1 MLITSMYAAS
11 FNCKKASTF
20 IEHTICNDTELSK
33 LDEELASS
41 YKKVWNSLSDKTDL
55 KKDQFDWLKNTRD
68 KCMSLECLKT
78 TYTDRVLYLTNYD
91 SKDSQVNRAVD
102 FNDILGVYTKDEAS
116 IKVNQDLSFEYISVN
131 ELTANTCSIEN
142 EKFKVENGNL
152 VWNSQEADCK
162 IQVSKSN
169 KNNINFSSSGEGCF
183 SYCGVSAYF
192 VNGIYQKE
200 KNIVKQQTVNVNEPV
215 TEKEKSETKQLTF
228 KDFYLGMDK
237 SDIPSQIELVKGAK
251 MSDYDDSFQYEDKNN
266 NLIKIDDFEFTVKF
280 VIRGDNNKVKSIWY
294 NAKNINKDIAE
305 SQLVELSKKLTDKPL
320 KKRTMNSYVN
330 NELSNIILEYSEIK
344 NGVEDDF
351 RFIYSNDNATSSKNE
366 ITVILSLTDKKKSD
380 EETEKRGNDMFITV
394 QRGAFLCSSDNSYKR
409 LIDYSIKKSN
419 SYIPSDCFQ
428 TEKGKFMKTVD
439 NDSYNGVT
447 IIKVMGANNR
457 YFWVMESFTE

>member
-55 KKDQFDWLKNTRD
+55 KKDKFDWLKNTRD

-91 SKDSQVNRAVD
+91 SKDSQVNRAVN

-215 TEKEKSETKQLTF
+215 KEQRVESYKFVGSDDLESFPSDYIGKMLSLSCKTTNVGEDEQGGGYDIQPVCKDSKGGYGFMGFNPFKIKVKTYDKNIARDIAKSEGKEKYFFGVL
-228 KDFYLGMDK
+228 
-237 SDIPSQIELVKGAK
+237 
-251 MSDYDDSFQYEDKNN
+251 
-266 NLIKIDDFEFTVKF
+266 KIDNSQFAITKHIFEIHEV
-280 VIRGDNNKVKSIWY
+280 R
-294 NAKNINKDIAE
+294 
-305 SQLVELSKKLTDKPL
+305 
-320 KKRTMNSYVN
+320 
-330 NELSNIILEYSEIK
+330 
-344 NGVEDDF
+344 
-351 RFIYSNDNATSSKNE
+351 
-366 ITVILSLTDKKKSD
+366 
-380 EETEKRGNDMFITV
+380 
-394 QRGAFLCSSDNSYKR
+394 YK
-409 LIDYSIKKSN
+409 
-419 SYIPSDCFQ
+419 
-428 TEKGKFMKTVD
+428 
-439 NDSYNGVT
+439 
-447 IIKVMGANNR
+447 
-457 YFWVMESFTE
+457 